1 MRSALAPA
9 KDTSCL
15 LDMMADLNAMEGIP
29 FSRPKFRRV
38 LVQLLGDPS
47 LGLVPLFLVKRE
59 IVG

>member
-1 MRSALAPA
+1 
-9 KDTSCL
+9 
-15 LDMMADLNAMEGIP
+15 MMADLNAMEGIP